1 MNIIYAILLWMIGL
15 KLGMSPAYYLVIII
29 GTFLQIAIA
38 LAKGGKNDSIHSS
51 D

>member
-15 KLGMSPAYYLVIII
+15 KLGMSNGYYIVIII
-29 GTFLQIAIA
+29 GAVLPLFV
-38 LAKGGKNDSIHSS
+38 KREGKNSDSIYGS